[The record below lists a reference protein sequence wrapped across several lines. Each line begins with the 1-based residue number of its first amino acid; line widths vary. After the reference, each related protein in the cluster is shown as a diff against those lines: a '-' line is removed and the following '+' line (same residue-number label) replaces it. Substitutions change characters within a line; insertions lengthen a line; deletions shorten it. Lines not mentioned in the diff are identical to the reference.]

1 MFGYIIRF
9 DCLVATNI
17 LLLSDITTK
26 LERNIVEE
34 KDIKIVSEIIEV
46 IAQHSGSP
54 VKPCVYPKIIDSL

>member
-1 MFGYIIRF
+1 MMFSYIIRF

-46 IAQHSGSP
+46 IAQHSG
-54 VKPCVYPKIIDSL
+54 

>member
-1 MFGYIIRF
+1 MMFGYIIRF

-46 IAQHSGSP
+46 LLNIVDRS
-54 VKPCVYPKIIDSL
+54 